1 MFELFVHAAKIIE
14 QGTRETKKRKN
25 VSRVY
30 QFLLATDC
38 QVLKIFA
45 LAFFVKNGL
54 IKLS

>member
-14 QGTRETKKRKN
+14 AGTQETKKRKN
-25 VSRVY
+25 VSCVY
-30 QFLLATDC
+30 QILFATDC
-38 QVLKIFA
+38 QPLKIFV